1 MSHTM
6 SPPPARTTPGAHRPA
21 RTTTPGGVGLGAAA
35 ALLIGTALGGLTDL
49 AQTWLPWIA
58 SSLANSG
65 GVWVLVSFLVAL
77 AAASAARAATQGGLS
92 LLGLVIG
99 YYLTA
104 VQRGVAVSP
113 TAVRFWLL
121 AALVIGPVV
130 GLAAAW
136 VRYGTP
142 WRVAVGA
149 GVISGLLGGE
159 GVYGLRF
166 IAHSTS
172 SVYWAAQ
179 ILFGLG
185 LMLGLLA
192 WRARPP
198 AVRPVAI
205 VTAFTVGA
213 GTVAAFMTPW

>member
-1 MSHTM
+1 M
-6 SPPPARTTPGAHRPA
+6 SPTPVRTTLGADRPG
-21 RTTTPGGVGLGAAA
+21 RTTTGVGGVWLGAAA
-35 ALLIGTALGGLTDL
+35 ALLIGTVLGGLTDVG
-49 AQTWLPWIA
+49 QIWLPWIA

-65 GVWVLVSFLVAL
+65 GSWVLVSFLVAL
-77 AAASAARAATQGGLS
+77 AAGSAARAVAGGGLS

-104 VQRGVAVSP
+104 AERGVAFSP
-113 TAVRFWLL
+113 AAVRFWVV
-121 AALVIGPVV
+121 AAVMIGPAV

-149 GVISGLLGGE
+149 GVVGGLLVGE

-166 IAHSTS
+166 IYHSTS
-172 SVYWAAQ
+172 SVYWGAQ
-179 ILFGLG
+179 ILVGLG
-185 LMLGLLA
+185 LVLGLLA
-192 WRARPP
+192 WRARRP
-198 AVRPVAI
+198 AVGPVAI
-205 VTAFTVGA
+205 LTGFVVGA